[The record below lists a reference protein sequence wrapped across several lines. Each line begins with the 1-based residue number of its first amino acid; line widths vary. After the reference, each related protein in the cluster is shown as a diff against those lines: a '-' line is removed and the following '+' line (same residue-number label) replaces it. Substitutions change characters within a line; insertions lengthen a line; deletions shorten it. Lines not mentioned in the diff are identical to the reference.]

1 MNKCN
6 FQLLHERSAYPT
18 SARTKNGKRFVV
30 LRTTAASS
38 GEPLPGGKSWAA
50 WLKGYSQFVQPC
62 QSRLLAPTF
71 EGSIRV
77 KQLGSIAC
85 AEISSTSQRI
95 FHDKIRPAPGMGPF
109 CVVCLQLEGSAVVA
123 QAGRESV
130 LEPND
135 LVVRCSRRPSE
146 MLFASF
152 SKQLVFKV
160 PYALERP
167 RLAQAEFSYGAKIDG
182 KYGAGVPI
190 SQFFRSLWANIDLLS
205 VATYPMFEAN
215 ISNMTELALALT
227 ANGIEHCGPTVRH
240 IHLRR
245 IIEHI
250 ETNLADPTLNP
261 ADIARQ
267 HGFSLRYLH
276 KIFDVTGQTVSEYI
290 RHRRLKRCCEDLMDP
305 TSRHLHIGQLSMR
318 WGFTDPAHFS
328 HVFRDRY
335 GQSPREFR
343 KLVNSQ
349 ADEKF
354 YSSSGAGG

>member
-1 MNKCN
+1 MSKCN

-30 LRTTAASS
+30 PRATAASP
-38 GEPLPGGKSWAA
+38 GEPSPDGMSWPA
-50 WLKGYSQFVQPC
+50 WLKYYSQFVQPC
-62 QSRLLAPTF
+62 QSRLLAPSF
-71 EGSIRV
+71 QGSIRA
-77 KQLGSIAC
+77 KPLGGITC
-85 AEISSTSQRI
+85 VEISSTSQRI
-95 FHDKIRPAPGMGPF
+95 FHNKMRAVPGVDPF
-109 CVVCLQLEGSAVVA
+109 CVVCLQLEGGAVVA
-123 QAGRESV
+123 QAGREAV

-146 MLFASF
+146 ILFAAF

-160 PYALERP
+160 PYGLERP
-167 RLAQAEFSYGAKIDG
+167 RLAQAELSYGAKIDG
-182 KYGAGVPI
+182 KCGAGAPI

-205 VATYPMFEAN
+205 VATYPIFEAN

-227 ANGIEHCGPTVRH
+227 ADRIEHCGPTVRH

-250 ETNLADPTLNP
+250 ETNLADPALNP
-261 ADIARQ
+261 TDIARR
-267 HGFSLRYLH
+267 HRFSLRYLH

-290 RHRRLKRCCEDLMDP
+290 RQRRLKRCCEDLIDP
-305 TSRHLHIGQLSMR
+305 TSQHLHIGQLSMR
-318 WGFTDPAHFS
+318 WGFTDAAHFS

-343 KLVNSQ
+343 KLMKSRG
-349 ADEKF
+349 DEKF
-354 YSSSGAGG
+354 C

>member
-1 MNKCN
+1 MSKCN
-6 FQLLHERSAYPT
+6 FQLLHERSTYPT

-30 LRTTAASS
+30 LPASAASS
-38 GEPLPGGKSWAA
+38 GEPSSGGKAWAA
-50 WLKGYSQFVQPC
+50 WLKDYSQFVQPC
-62 QSRLLAPTF
+62 RSRLLAPTF
-71 EGSIRV
+71 KGGIRV
-77 KQLGSIAC
+77 KQLGGITC
-85 AEISSTSQRI
+85 VEISSSAQRI
-95 FHDKIRPAPGMGPF
+95 FHDKIRVTPGVDPF
-109 CVVCLQLEGSAVVA
+109 CVVCLQLEGGAVVA
-123 QAGRESV
+123 QAGREAV

-135 LVVRCSRRPSE
+135 LVVRCSRRASE
-146 MLFASF
+146 MVFAPF
-152 SKQLVFKV
+152 SKQLVFRV
-160 PYALERP
+160 PYGLERP
-167 RLAQAEFSYGAKIDG
+167 RLAQAELSYGAKIDG

-190 SQFFRSLWANIDLLS
+190 SQFLCSLWANIDLLS
-205 VATYPMFEAN
+205 VATYPIFEAN

-227 ANGIEHCGPTVRH
+227 ADRIEHCGPTVRH

-261 ADIARQ
+261 TDIARQ

-290 RHRRLKRCCEDLMDP
+290 RRRRLKRCCEDLMDP

-318 WGFTDPAHFS
+318 WGFTDAAHFS

-343 KLVNSQ
+343 KLMRSR

-354 YSSSGAGG
+354 C